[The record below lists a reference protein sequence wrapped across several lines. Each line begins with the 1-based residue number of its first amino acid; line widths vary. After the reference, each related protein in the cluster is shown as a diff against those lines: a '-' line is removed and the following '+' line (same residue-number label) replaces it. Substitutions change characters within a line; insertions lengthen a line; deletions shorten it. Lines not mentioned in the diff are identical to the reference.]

1 MSMTAERLSI
11 LKMIENGK
19 ITAAE
24 GASLLKAI
32 SPQTP
37 EAAKDPDLKPFGTR
51 SAKEGED
58 APEANSPQQTTEAR
72 WLRVTVTDPKTGQQR
87 VKLNIP
93 IGLVNTGLRMGA
105 RFVPNLNQTE
115 YKEFMTKI
123 EEFSRSRQSGPVVDT
138 VTENGEHLS
147 VYVE

>member
-32 SPQTP
+32 SPPTP
-37 EAAKDPDLKPFGTR
+37 EAAKDPDLNPFGTD
-51 SAKEGED
+51 SAKAGQDDSE
-58 APEANSPQQTTEAR
+58 PSSRQQTTEAR
-72 WLRVTVTDPKTGQQR
+72 WLRVTVTDPQSGQQR

-115 YKEFMTKI
+115 YKAFMSKM
-123 EEFSRSRQSGPVVDT
+123 EEFSRSRQSGLVVDT

>member
-1 MSMTAERLSI
+1 MTILEERLAI

-24 GASLLKAI
+24 GAELLKAI
-32 SPQTP
+32 GQGADKPESFGIKSP
-37 EAAKDPDLKPFGTR
+37 PDLPNIPTPPDPPLPPH
-51 SAKEGED
+51 S
-58 APEANSPQQTTEAR
+58 EAR

-115 YKEFMTKI
+115 YKEIMEKM
-123 EEFSRSRQSGPVVDT
+123 EELSRSRQSGQVVNT
-138 VTENGEHLS
+138 VTDSGEHVS
-147 VYVE
+147 VYIE

>member
-1 MSMTAERLSI
+1 MSITAERLSI

-19 ITAAE
+19 ITASE

-32 SPQTP
+32 SSEIPDTPQ
-37 EAAKDPDLKPFGTR
+37 DPDLKPFGTS
-51 SAKEGED
+51 SAKAKQD
-58 APEANSPQQTTEAR
+58 TPEPSSPQQTTEAR
-72 WLRVTVTDPKTGQQR
+72 WLRVTVTDPQTGQQR

-105 RFVPNLNQTE
+105 RFVPNLNKTE
-115 YKEFMTKI
+115 YKEFMTKM
-123 EEFSRSRQSGPVVDT
+123 EEFSRSRQSGLVVDT